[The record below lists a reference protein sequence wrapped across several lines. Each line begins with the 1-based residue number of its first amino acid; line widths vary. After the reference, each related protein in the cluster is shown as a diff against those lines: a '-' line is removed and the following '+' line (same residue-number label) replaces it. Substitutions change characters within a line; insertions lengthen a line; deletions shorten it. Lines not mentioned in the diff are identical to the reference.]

1 MSVNGAQGN
10 ECNAIVCTSLGH
22 CHQKGKLSFS
32 DGSTTKCCHDLRE
45 SWSDN
50 NRSQRTSLTR
60 NTNNARRPFVQH
72 YTRVSVLKKC
82 TMDVKHLASTAHMR
96 TKTKSPIHQRNI
108 KSRQVSTTPLCAFT
122 VEAFGKPLADERR
135 WPKTR
140 LKGKRHCR
148 LRELLNRT
156 KHFCDAPRDHAS
168 DAEND
173 AYLVCSPVVGTS
185 ERGGNG
191 EIE

>member
-1 MSVNGAQGN
+1 MVRRLNAAMTYVNRGLIIIG
-10 ECNAIVCTSLGH
+10 
-22 CHQKGKLSFS
+22 
-32 DGSTTKCCHDLRE
+32 
-45 SWSDN
+45 
-50 NRSQRTSLTR
+50 SQRTSLTR
-60 NTNNARRPFVQH
+60 DTNNARRPFVQH
-72 YTRVSVLKKC
+72 YTRVSMLKKC

-122 VEAFGKPLADERR
+122 VEAFGKTLADERR

-156 KHFCDAPRDHAS
+156 KINQCISGP
-168 DAEND
+168 AEI
-173 AYLVCSPVVGTS
+173 
-185 ERGGNG
+185 R
-191 EIE
+191 